1 MLFKG
6 NQMPPILGNNTIMGQ
21 SLPQA
26 ANSAINPMTGL
37 PNHFPSIN
45 QDVDLRNVVDPRLNR
60 NMDLDMRSMPVN
72 AGPSHGM
79 FVLHYLNRFILFA
92 FSMRFDIH

>member
-21 SLPQA
+21 SLPQTS
-26 ANSAINPMTGL
+26 NNAINPMTGM

-45 QDVDLRNVVDPRLNR
+45 QDVDLRSVVDPRLNR

-72 AGPSHGM
+72 AGPSHGICL
-79 FVLHYLNRFILFA
+79 LHSIDFIVHINIW
-92 FSMRFDIH
+92 MY